1 MEWSNELTLEFL
13 QLFENEAV
21 IWNPQIPDHKNRN
34 KVADA
39 WNNIKANFS
48 VDCSVVELK
57 KKKDSLM
64 AMFRQLFNK
73 VKASLKSGAGRD
85 EVYKPTW
92 FAYDTMV
99 NFLQPVYSPKDT
111 ISTEVS
117 HTFNFFSF

>member
-48 VDCSVVELK
+48 VDCPVVELK

-99 NFLQPVYSPKDT
+99 NFLQPVYSPRDT

-117 HTFNFFSF
+117 HTFKFFSF